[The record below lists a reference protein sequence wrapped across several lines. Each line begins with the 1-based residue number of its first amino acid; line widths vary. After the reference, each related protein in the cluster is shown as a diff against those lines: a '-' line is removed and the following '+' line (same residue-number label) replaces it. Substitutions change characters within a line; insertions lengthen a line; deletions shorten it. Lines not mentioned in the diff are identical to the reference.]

1 MGTRPCAQGRRG
13 CDVSRQGRNLRPPLY
28 AALLASA
35 RRAIRREL
43 TPRLTS
49 ANLPDGK
56 LSGLIARPDGS
67 LVRGRITFTDRINA
81 LEPASDGGDEDYIL
95 PGFVDLQVNGSHG
108 IDVMNAS
115 ADALATLSRHL
126 AREGATAWMP
136 TAVTAPIEK
145 IAQVHESISRAIENS
160 RRDAY
165 ADAAAILGMHL
176 EGPFISSLRLGAH
189 PALNLE
195 PRADSFERVLAMRAL
210 RLIPLAP
217 ELPGGFDAIRRLTA
231 RAVVVS
237 IGHTNATL
245 EEANAAIA
253 AGARMFTHLFNA
265 MRPLNHRDPGVV
277 AAALAPSPALAAI
290 IPDGVHVHPAILRL
304 ACRARGIDGIIL
316 VTDKVALANASISE
330 KKAGRAHGSITIR
343 DGAARLDD
351 GTLAGSI
358 ISMLDGVRMM
368 VEKAGVSIGDA
379 SVMAATN
386 PANLVGAGDRGRIQV
401 RARPD
406 LIGLSRALEL
416 KSVFTGG
423 PALA

>member
-1 MGTRPCAQGRRG
+1 M
-13 CDVSRQGRNLRPPLY
+13 
-28 AALLASA
+28 
-35 RRAIRREL
+35 
-43 TPRLTS
+43 TPKPTS

-56 LSGLIARPDGS
+56 LSGLIATPDGS

-160 RRDAY
+160 RRDAS

-176 EGPFISSLRLGAH
+176 EGPFISPLRLGAH

-210 RLIPLAP
+210 RLITLAP

-245 EEANAAIA
+245 EQANAAIA

-290 IPDGVHVHPAILRL
+290 IPDGFHVHPAMLRI
-304 ACRARGIDGIIL
+304 ASRARGKDGMIL
-316 VTDKVALANASISE
+316 VTDKVALAKASAAE
-330 KKAGRAHGSITIR
+330 KTPGRARGSITIR
-343 DGAARLDD
+343 DGAARLED

-358 ISMLDGVRMM
+358 ISMLDGVRVM

-401 RARPD
+401 GARAD
-406 LIGLSRALEL
+406 LIVLSRALEL
-416 KSVFTGG
+416 KSVFIAGR
-423 PALA
+423 ALA

>member
-1 MGTRPCAQGRRG
+1 
-13 CDVSRQGRNLRPPLY
+13 V
-28 AALLASA
+28 
-35 RRAIRREL
+35 
-43 TPRLTS
+43 
-49 ANLPDGK
+49 NLPAGK
-56 LSGLIARPDGS
+56 LSGCIARPDGS
-67 LVRGRITFTDRINA
+67 LVRGRITFTDRITA
-81 LEPASDGGDEDYIL
+81 LESASDGGDEDYIL

-145 IAQVHESISRAIENS
+145 IAQVHESIAGAIENS
-160 RRDAY
+160 RRDNS

-176 EGPFISSLRLGAH
+176 EGPFISPLRLGAH

-195 PRADSFERVLAMRAL
+195 PRGEPFERVLAMHAL
-210 RLIPLAP
+210 RLITLAP
-217 ELPGGFDAIRRLTA
+217 ELPGGIDAIRRLTA

-245 EEANAAIA
+245 EEANAGIT

-265 MRPLNHRDPGVV
+265 MRPLNHRDPGVI

-290 IPDGVHVHPAILRL
+290 IPDGVHVHPAVLRL
-304 ACRARGIDGIIL
+304 ASRARGKDGMIL
-316 VTDKVALANASISE
+316 VTDKVALAKASTSE
-330 KKAGRAHGSITIR
+330 KNLGRASATITIR
-343 DGAARLDD
+343 DGAARVDD

-358 ISMLDGVRMM
+358 ISMLDGVRVM

-379 SVMAATN
+379 AVMAATN
-386 PANLVGAGDRGRIQV
+386 PADVVGANDRGRIQAGA
-401 RARPD
+401 RAD
-406 LIGLSRALEL
+406 LIVLSQALEL
-416 KSVFTGG
+416 KSVFIAGREIG
-423 PALA
+423 

>member
-1 MGTRPCAQGRRG
+1 
-13 CDVSRQGRNLRPPLY
+13 
-28 AALLASA
+28 
-35 RRAIRREL
+35 
-43 TPRLTS
+43 
-49 ANLPDGK
+49 
-56 LSGLIARPDGS
+56 
-67 LVRGRITFTDRINA
+67 
-81 LEPASDGGDEDYIL
+81 
-95 PGFVDLQVNGSHG
+95 
-108 IDVMNAS
+108 MNAS

-160 RRDAY
+160 RRDAS

-176 EGPFISSLRLGAH
+176 EGPFISPLRLGAH

-210 RLIPLAP
+210 RLITLAP
-217 ELPGGFDAIRRLTA
+217 ELPGGIDAIRRLTA

-245 EEANAAIA
+245 EQANAAIA

-290 IPDGVHVHPAILRL
+290 IPDGFHVHPAMLRI
-304 ACRARGIDGIIL
+304 ASRARGKDGMIL
-316 VTDKVALANASISE
+316 VTDKVALAKASAAE
-330 KKAGRAHGSITIR
+330 KTPGRARGSITIR

-358 ISMLDGVRMM
+358 ISMLDGVRVM

-379 SVMAATN
+379 AVMAATN

-401 RARPD
+401 GARAD
-406 LIGLSRALEL
+406 LIVLSRALEL
-416 KSVFTGG
+416 KSVFIAGR
-423 PALA
+423 ALA